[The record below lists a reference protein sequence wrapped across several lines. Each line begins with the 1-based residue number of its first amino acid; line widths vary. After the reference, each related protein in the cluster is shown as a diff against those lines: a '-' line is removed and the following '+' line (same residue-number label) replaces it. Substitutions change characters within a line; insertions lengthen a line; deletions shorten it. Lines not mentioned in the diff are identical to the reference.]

1 MNVYIDTIT
10 EQFLKQT
17 ITFCG
22 IVNPIKET
30 FTAKKS
36 SGDYSFPYTRIVE
49 GTVFTEETLFKI
61 LEQDNIRII
70 SAGSTVFEKHSTDA
84 DFLIIHDPEDY
95 HNLYNKTDKERLEE
109 KLKKFEPNNNEMIYY
124 SNTEKYQR
132 LPRSFDKIVG
142 VASGDMVA
150 RWAYEHDINNIDF
163 YDYSFLSLK
172 FQKQLVDSNDVKE
185 VFLNYLPLLNTGQR
199 SATMDDIKQLDFDK
213 MQTYYDYLKNCNVS
227 YGVCDIRDPLQL
239 KSMRGYCDEN
249 TAVWLSNVYYY
260 ASSLNTNKEPL
271 FKMLDNTPAYIL
283 PHTRVL
289 YEG

>member
-1 MNVYIDTIT
+1 MNVYIDIVD

-17 ITFCG
+17 TTFCG

-30 FTAKKS
+30 FTAEKS
-36 SGDYSFPYTRIVE
+36 NGKYSFPYIRITE
-49 GTVFTEETLFKI
+49 GTVFAGETMFKI
-61 LEQDNIRII
+61 LEQDNIRIT
-70 SAGSTVFEKHSTDA
+70 SAGKIIFEKHTTNS
-84 DFLIIHDPEDY
+84 DFLVINDPKDY
-95 HNLYNKTDKERLEE
+95 HNLYDNKDKASLEE
-109 KLKKFEPNNNEMIYY
+109 KLKKFEPDNNEMIYY
-124 SNTEKYQR
+124 SNTEEYQK
-132 LPRSFDKIVG
+132 LSGSFDKIVG

-150 RWAYEHDINNIDF
+150 RWAYEHGIENIDF

-172 FQKQLVDSNDVKE
+172 FQKQLVDSSNVKE
-185 VFLNYLPLLNTGQR
+185 VFLNYMKLLNTGQR
-199 SATMDDIKQLDFDK
+199 SATMDDIRSLDFDR
-213 MQTYYDYLKNCNVS
+213 MQIYYDYLKNCNVS

-239 KSMRGYCDEN
+239 KSMLGYCDKN

-271 FKMLDNTPAYIL
+271 FNLLDNSPACIL